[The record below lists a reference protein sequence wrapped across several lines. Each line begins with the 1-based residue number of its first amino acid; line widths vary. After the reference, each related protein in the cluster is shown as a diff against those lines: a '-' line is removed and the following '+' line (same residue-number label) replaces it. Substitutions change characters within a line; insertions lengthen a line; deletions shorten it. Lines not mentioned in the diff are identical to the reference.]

1 MLWHVVGFCHLFP
14 PPAAAAAAAAAA
26 AVDVDVDVVLVPV
39 VVVIVAEA
47 ISLCSSLSSL
57 YDDKAF
63 RITNS

>member
-14 PPAAAAAAAAAA
+14 PPAAAAADAAA
-26 AVDVDVDVVLVPV
+26 VDVDVVLVPV

-63 RITNS
+63 RITNL